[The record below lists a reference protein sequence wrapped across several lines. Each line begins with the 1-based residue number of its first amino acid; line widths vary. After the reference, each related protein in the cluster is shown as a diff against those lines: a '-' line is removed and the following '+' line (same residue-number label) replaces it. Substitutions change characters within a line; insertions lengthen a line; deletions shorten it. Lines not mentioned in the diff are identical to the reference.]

1 VKGYGPSILLIAGT
15 YGLATVA
22 TQRWMVSLLL
32 FLQVGAV
39 WYTLRVSGARAGVRR
54 CAGAVFALALLA
66 GLGNL
71 VSSLGPLVGG
81 TFVAAT
87 ALYVV
92 APVSVTGDLARRRDA
107 GRQMMFGALAAYLML
122 GMAFAF
128 AYRCLAFVGAGP
140 FFGSAGD
147 GTLADCLFFS
157 FVTLTT
163 TGYGNLVPAAAT
175 GQTLAVLEGLLGQ
188 LFLVTVVAKIVS
200 VWPLREPK
208 VPPPPP

>member
-1 VKGYGPSILLIAGT
+1 MKGYGPSILLIAGT

-22 TQRWMVSLLL
+22 SHRWVVSLLL

-39 WYTLRVSGARAGVRR
+39 WYTLRASGARAGVRR
-54 CAGAVFALALLA
+54 CAGALFALALLA

-71 VSSLGPLVGG
+71 VSDLGPLVGG
-81 TFVAAT
+81 TFVAAA

-92 APVSVTGDLARRRDA
+92 APVSITADLVRRRDA
-107 GRQMMFGALAAYLML
+107 GRQMLFGALAAYLML

-128 AYRCLAFVGAGP
+128 AYRCLAFVGPGP
-140 FFGSAGD
+140 FFGPMGD

-163 TGYGNLVPAAAT
+163 TGYGNLVPAAVG

-200 VWPLREPK
+200 VWPPREPK
-208 VPPPPP
+208 EGVRR